1 MFNKRAMRHSLENAN
16 QAIWSTHRPLT
27 MVLVSV
33 PNGSQSETL
42 ASESQ
47 NPTIR
52 KIKQVVFLARSSY
65 YFPAMNLKDQT
76 NVAQSIS
83 TLLSNPQLQ
92 TILQCYGVNSILAGC
107 SGCRR

>member
-1 MFNKRAMRHSLENAN
+1 
-16 QAIWSTHRPLT
+16 

>member
-1 MFNKRAMRHSLENAN
+1 MRYLLENAN
-16 QAIWSTHRPLT
+16 QGIWSTHRPLT
-27 MVLVSV
+27 MVWVSV

-52 KIKQVVFLARSSY
+52 KIKQVTFLAGSSY
-65 YFPAMNLKDQT
+65 YFPAMDLKDQT

-92 TILQCYGVNSILAGC
+92 IISFRKRYGVNSILAGWQWL
-107 SGCRR
+107 

>member
-1 MFNKRAMRHSLENAN
+1 
-16 QAIWSTHRPLT
+16 

-33 PNGSQSETL
+33 PNGSKSETL

-52 KIKQVVFLARSSY
+52 KIKQVVFLAGSSC
-65 YFPAMNLKDQT
+65 YFPAMDLKDQT

-92 TILQCYGVNSILAGC
+92 TISQRYGVDSILVGC